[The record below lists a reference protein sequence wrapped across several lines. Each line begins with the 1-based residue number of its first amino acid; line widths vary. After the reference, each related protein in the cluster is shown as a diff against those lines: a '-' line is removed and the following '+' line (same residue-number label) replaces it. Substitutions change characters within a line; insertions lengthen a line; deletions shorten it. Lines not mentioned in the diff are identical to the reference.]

1 MKEDRGGKIVTL
13 LTAISVFEVEL
24 FLLCKGAVDA
34 PTWCYF
40 ITEV

>member
-13 LTAISVFEVEL
+13 LTATSVFGVEL
-24 FLLCKGAVDA
+24 FLLCEGAVDA